1 MDSRRQGAC
10 FGVMVLFRKKAGL
23 HMGRL
28 FFAYLHPRCT
38 HAMVHSFFPVKKNGA
53 MNKIMGLVLAIVV
66 FGASAWAQPAPQ
78 AAHKVVIQLSSSDT
92 LTWKGL
98 MNNLR
103 NLKAGWGDS
112 VLIEVV
118 AHGPGLELLMH
129 SKSTQHPA
137 IQRFKAMGIP
147 FYACENTMHEKN
159 IPKDAILP
167 EATFVRMG
175 IGHVIL
181 RQEAGWSY
189 IKAGF

>member
-1 MDSRRQGAC
+1 MMGMYKI
-10 FGVMVLFRKKAGL
+10 MVLA
-23 HMGRL
+23 
-28 FFAYLHPRCT
+28 
-38 HAMVHSFFPVKKNGA
+38 
-53 MNKIMGLVLAIVV
+53 LAI
-66 FGASAWAQPAPQ
+66 GLGSASGWTQTSPT

-112 VLIEVV
+112 VAIEVV
-118 AHGPGLELLMH
+118 AHGPGLELLM
-129 SKSTQHPA
+129 KDKTTQLPG
-137 IQRFKAMGIP
+137 IQRFKDMGIP
-147 FYACENTMHEKN
+147 FYACENTMREKN
-159 IPKDAILP
+159 IPKEAIIP